1 MPATRGETFA
11 PMQTVGGKLYGA
23 PVPAAR
29 EGYTFAGWWVS
40 MSNTADEI
48 TFRFEEPT
56 GKTAGTLFTAD
67 TTLFAPAAEDRR
79 RLRRSDGSAGGGCCR
94 MGCGQRRRVH
104 GSCHGTGRQ
113 RHGCRSAHDRYRVP
127 AYL

>member
-1 MPATRGETFA
+1 
-11 PMQTVGGKLYGA
+11 MQTVGGKLYGA

-67 TTLFAPAAEDRR
+67 TTLFALWQKTGAACDDPMV
-79 RLRRSDGSAGGGCCR
+79 RLEAGAAVFIG
-94 MGCGQRRRVH
+94 
-104 GSCHGTGRQ
+104 
-113 RHGCRSAHDRYRVP
+113 
-127 AYL
+127 